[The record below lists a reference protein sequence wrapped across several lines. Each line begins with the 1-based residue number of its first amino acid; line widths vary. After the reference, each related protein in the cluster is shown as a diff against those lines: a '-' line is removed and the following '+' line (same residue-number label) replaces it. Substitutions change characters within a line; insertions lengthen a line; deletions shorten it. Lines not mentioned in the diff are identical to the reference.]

1 VDASGPALLFL
12 AASYLRECSSA
23 LLHDFGHATAVNELA
38 FPTAFHQAGFI
49 QDFQV
54 MRNSSGS
61 DPGKETISP
70 QFICF
75 SREMASKI
83 VRRVLSAK
91 ALEIFSKTSA

>member
-1 VDASGPALLFL
+1 MLFL
-12 AASYLRECSSA
+12 AASYLRECSSV

-61 DPGKETISP
+61 DPLQGNDFAAIRL
-70 QFICF
+70 FF
-75 SREMASKI
+75 ARNG
-83 VRRVLSAK
+83 L
-91 ALEIFSKTSA
+91 